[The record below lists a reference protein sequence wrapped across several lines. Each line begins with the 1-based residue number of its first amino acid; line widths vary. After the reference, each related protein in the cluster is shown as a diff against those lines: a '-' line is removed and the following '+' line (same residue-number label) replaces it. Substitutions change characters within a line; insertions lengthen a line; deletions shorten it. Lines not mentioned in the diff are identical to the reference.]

1 MEKDYFGGLN
11 WSLFFREKPAF
22 SKGEEVLVCR
32 IEDNGREKDSFLKI
46 DDIPFRYSPRFEN
59 LEETISYDSIL
70 SYFNNDSI
78 RPLLNSWIL
87 SELTKERLRGGRY
100 YSDIGEFCPD
110 PELDSFFTIK
120 NYLLDDYKSGNNKDY
135 HNAIKSVCEQFLQ
148 GYRANGKDKKAPQ
161 EEENPKKEKSVPL
174 SERMNPDLY
183 KTLRHFVDI
192 HYLIELDDFFALNVM
207 ELNPETGRPYCK
219 NLTDFGHIFRQE
231 FEKKKCGSITCS
243 DIQEYI
249 FKYEKKSGKYKQY
262 TLQTIERTT
271 YTEMTY

>member
-32 IEDNGREKDSFLKI
+32 IEDNGKEKDSFLKI

-120 NYLLDDYKSGNNKDY
+120 NYLLDDYTSGNNKDY

-148 GYRANGKDKKAPQ
+148 GYRANGKNKKAPQ
-161 EEENPKKEKSVPL
+161 EEEIFLKGEIPLKEDS
-174 SERMNPDLY
+174 SSYIEIFR
-183 KTLRHFVDI
+183 TFVESGD
-192 HYLIELDDFFALNVM
+192 LIENKYCFTVKKTNANQNGKPFGFIEVYTRKLKKDKSLYIPPKIFDKYIWKNERERYSNEYFYRNF
-207 ELNPETGRPYCK
+207 GR
-219 NLTDFGHIFRQE
+219 
-231 FEKKKCGSITCS
+231 
-243 DIQEYI
+243 YI
-249 FKYEKKSGKYKQY
+249 NGQNSF
-262 TLQTIERTT
+262 
-271 YTEMTY
+271 